1 MVRNQALYLLLPRSH
16 GSFTLEDVVVPKAH
30 ILCGK
35 GLGRGA
41 IVLARLSVCR
51 APSGVEGW
59 IGGETSL
66 EDEDVGGTVYKYA
79 SR

>member
-1 MVRNQALYLLLPRSH
+1 MIRRERSILKHRLALSPHHKS
-16 GSFTLEDVVVPKAH
+16 G
-30 ILCGK
+30 
-35 GLGRGA
+35 GA
-41 IVLARLSVCR
+41 TSMHIVLARLSVCR